1 MDERRD
7 DGRWNGPPGPPGLW
21 MPPPPGNGSRSA
33 SPPEHGSR
41 SSSPPDNGSSAGS
54 PPAVVRTKQPSPGD
68 VLSMPSP
75 PANGQGTEHRSPD
88 ALLDVR
94 GVSVR
99 FGGIQALDQVSMT
112 VASGESVGLVGPN
125 GAGKT
130 TLFDC
135 ISGRIRPNTGSITFA
150 GVQLD
155 GVTPHRR
162 ARLGL
167 ARTFQRLEVFP
178 ELTVREHLIVA
189 DRARRGSGAL
199 WRDLL
204 NMAALR
210 PDEAARVASVI
221 ELVGLEE
228 LADVP
233 VAALGLGRCR
243 LVELAR
249 ALACE
254 PTLLLADEPSS
265 GLDRREADALA
276 DVIRTVQQ
284 RRSMAVLLVEHDLE
298 MVARATDR
306 VVVLDVGAVIAEGR
320 FDEVVALTA
329 VRRAYLGAGT

>member
-1 MDERRD
+1 MGDV
-7 DGRWNGPPGPPGLW
+7 DGAGRTVTEPPG
-21 MPPPPGNGSRSA
+21 
-33 SPPEHGSR
+33 
-41 SSSPPDNGSSAGS
+41 
-54 PPAVVRTKQPSPGD
+54 
-68 VLSMPSP
+68 
-75 PANGQGTEHRSPD
+75 D

-99 FGGIQALDQVSMT
+99 FGGIQALDHVSMA
-112 VASGESVGLVGPN
+112 VAGGESVGLVGPN

-135 ISGRIRPNTGSITFA
+135 ISGRLHPDAGMVRFA
-150 GVQLD
+150 GKDLL
-155 GVTPHRR
+155 GMAPHRR

-178 ELTVREHLIVA
+178 ELTVREHVIVA
-189 DRARRGSGAL
+189 DRAHRGAGAL

-204 NMAALR
+204 NLASLR
-210 PDEAARVASVI
+210 PDEAARAASVV

-265 GLDRREADALA
+265 GLDRHEADALA
-276 DVIRTVQQ
+276 DVLRTVQQ

-306 VVVLDVGAVIAEGR
+306 VVVLDVGAVIAQGR
-320 FDEVVALTA
+320 FEDVVAETA
-329 VRRAYLGAGT
+329 VRRAYLGAAT

>member
-1 MDERRD
+1 VA
-7 DGRWNGPPGPPGLW
+7 DG
-21 MPPPPGNGSRSA
+21 
-33 SPPEHGSR
+33 
-41 SSSPPDNGSSAGS
+41 
-54 PPAVVRTKQPSPGD
+54 
-68 VLSMPSP
+68 
-75 PANGQGTEHRSPD
+75 
-88 ALLDVR
+88 ALLEVR
-94 GVSVR
+94 GVSIR
-99 FGGIQALDQVSMT
+99 FGGIQALSDVSMD
-112 VASGESVGLVGPN
+112 VAPGESVGLVGPN

-135 ISGRIRPNTGSITFA
+135 ISGRLRPDAGTVLFA
-150 GVQLD
+150 GRRLD
-155 GVTPHRR
+155 GMPAYRR

-178 ELTVREHLIVA
+178 ELTVREHVIVA
-189 DRARRGSGAL
+189 ERAHRGAGAL

-221 ELVGLEE
+221 ELVGLED
-228 LADVP
+228 LAEVP

-265 GLDRREADALA
+265 GLDRHEADGLA
-276 DVIRTVQQ
+276 DVLRTVQRQ
-284 RRSMAVLLVEHDLE
+284 RSMAVLLVEHDLE

-306 VVVLDVGAVIAEGR
+306 VVVLDVGSVIAEGR
-320 FDEVVALTA
+320 FEDVVAQAA
-329 VRRAYLGAGT
+329 VRSAYLGAGP

>member
-1 MDERRD
+1 MNDLH
-7 DGRWNGPPGPPGLW
+7 GAGLA
-21 MPPPPGNGSRSA
+21 MA
-33 SPPEHGSR
+33 SPP
-41 SSSPPDNGSSAGS
+41 A
-54 PPAVVRTKQPSPGD
+54 
-68 VLSMPSP
+68 
-75 PANGQGTEHRSPD
+75 D

-99 FGGIQALDQVSMT
+99 FGGIQALDHVSM
-112 VASGESVGLVGPN
+112 VVNSGESVGLVGPN

-135 ISGRIRPNTGSITFA
+135 ISGRLRPDSGVLRFA
-150 GVQLD
+150 GRELL
-155 GVTPHRR
+155 GMAPHRR

-178 ELTVREHLIVA
+178 ELTVREHVIVA
-189 DRARRGSGAL
+189 DRAHRGAGAL

-204 NMAALR
+204 NLAALR

-221 ELVGLEE
+221 ELLGLEE

-265 GLDRREADALA
+265 GLDRHEADALA
-276 DVIRTVQQ
+276 DVLRTVQQ

-306 VVVLDVGAVIAEGR
+306 VVVLDVGTVIAEGP
-320 FDEVVALTA
+320 FDDVVAAPA
-329 VRRAYLGAGT
+329 VRRAYLGAAT